1 MRLFRRRK
9 DAQERFETLVLPHL
23 DALHGVALRLT
34 RQRQDAED
42 LVQETCLRA
51 FRFLNQLEDEGRCR
65 AWLFRILNNTF
76 INLYR
81 QAQRTPETVALTEGD
96 AERHAGMESTEG
108 IPLDQL
114 LDDDLKAALDA
125 LPDEYR
131 AAVLMSD
138 IEEFSYDEIAEILG
152 CPVGTV
158 RSRIHRGRGMLRAHL
173 TGVARSRGDAQ
184 GGGYA

>member
-1 MRLFRRRK
+1 V
-9 DAQERFETLVLPHL
+9 LVLPHL
-23 DALHGVALRLT
+23 DALHGAAVRMT
-34 RQRQDAED
+34 RNRQDAED

-51 FRFLNQLEDEGRCR
+51 YRFLDQLDDESHCR
-65 AWLFRILNNTF
+65 AWLFKILTNTF

-81 QAQRTPETVALTEGD
+81 KAQRTPETVALTDRD
-96 AERHAGMESTEG
+96 ADRHAGTESAEG
-108 IPLDQL
+108 LPLDEL

-125 LPDEYR
+125 LPEEYR
-131 AAVLMSD
+131 IAVLMSD

-173 TGVARSRGDAQ
+173 TRVARSRGDAQ